1 MSMRFERIGVLT
13 TLVAVPLVLAACANL
28 GNPDSGST
36 TQTTAELNP
45 VVATID
51 GAAIYRDAID
61 EWLKDDWLMEIAE
74 NPENLYQLRRAGIDG
89 VIDDALIDAAAAKSG
104 ETAQAYLER
113 EASALGPVTDEEID
127 DFYARNQDRIR
138 PAQTLDELRPRI
150 LKFLEGDRAARV
162 VSNLRAGTTIEVLMT
177 PPPAP
182 PVQRISLPSGSV
194 SRGPDDA
201 PITIVEFSDYQCP
214 YCQRAEA
221 TLHQLDA
228 LFPGKLRFE
237 YRHLP
242 HDFHENALPAA
253 KAAVCAGNQ
262 GRFWNYHDLL
272 FKNPRA
278 LGGPQLLAY
287 ASQLSLDTEAFKA
300 CLELPA
306 TLDQVNADIA
316 LAKAVGAQ
324 ATPTFFVNGIMLR
337 GAQPAEAFRTI
348 IERELAERSTAP

>member
-1 MSMRFERIGVLT
+1 MRFERIGVLT
-13 TLVAVPLVLAACANL
+13 PLVAVPLFLAACANL
-28 GNPDSGST
+28 GNSDSGSA
-36 TQTTAELNP
+36 TQTSAEVSP
-45 VVATID
+45 VVATINGD
-51 GAAIYRDAID
+51 AIHRDAID
-61 EWLKDDWLMEIAE
+61 ERLKDDWLMEVSG
-74 NPENLYQLRRAGIDG
+74 NPENLYKLRRAGIDG
-89 VIDDALIDAAAAKSG
+89 AIDDALIAAAAAKSG

-113 EASALGPVTDEEID
+113 EANVLGPVADEEID
-127 DFYARNQDRIR
+127 DFYKRNQDRIR

-150 LKFLEGDRAARV
+150 RKFLEGDRAARV
-162 VSNLRAGTTIEVLMT
+162 VRNLRAGTTIEVLMT
-177 PPPAP
+177 PP

-228 LFPGKLRFE
+228 LYPGKLRFE

-242 HDFHENALPAA
+242 LAFHDNALPAA
-253 KAAVCAGNQ
+253 KAAVCAGDQ
-262 GRFWNYHDLL
+262 DRFWNYHDLL
-272 FKNPRA
+272 FKNQRA
-278 LGGPQLLAY
+278 LGAPQLLAY
-287 ASQLSLDTEAFKA
+287 ASQLSLDTSAFKA

-316 LAKAVGAQ
+316 LGKAVGAQ

-337 GAQPAEAFRTI
+337 GAQPADAFRTI
-348 IERELAERSTAP
+348 IERELAQHSTAP